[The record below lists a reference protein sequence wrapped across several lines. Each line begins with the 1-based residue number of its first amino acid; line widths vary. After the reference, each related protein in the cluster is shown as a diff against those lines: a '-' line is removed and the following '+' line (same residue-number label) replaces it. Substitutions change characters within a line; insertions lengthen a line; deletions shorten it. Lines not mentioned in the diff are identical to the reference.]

1 MDLQSSKIELAK
13 MILSID
19 NIEFIEKLKSFVK
32 KERKDFWSELTL
44 SEKNEIEKGIR
55 ELDNGEKIA
64 YSDFLKKIS

>member
-19 NIEFIEKLKSFVK
+19 NIEFIERLKSFVK

>member
-19 NIEFIEKLKSFVK
+19 NIKFIEKLKSFVK

-44 SEKNEIEKGIR
+44 SEKNEIERGIR

-64 YSDFLKKIS
+64 YNDFLKKIS

>member
-64 YSDFLKKIS
+64 YNDFSKKIS

>member
-19 NIEFIEKLKSFVK
+19 DIEFVEKLKSFVK

-55 ELDNGEKIA
+55 ELDNGERIA

>member
-64 YSDFLKKIS
+64 YNDFLKKIS

>member
-19 NIEFIEKLKSFVK
+19 NIKFIERLKSFVK

>member
-32 KERKDFWSELTL
+32 KERKDFWSMLTL

-55 ELDNGEKIA
+55 ELDNGEKI
-64 YSDFLKKIS
+64 

>member
-19 NIEFIEKLKSFVK
+19 NIESIEKLKSFIK

-44 SEKNEIEKGIR
+44 SEKNEIEKRIR

-64 YSDFLKKIS
+64 YNDFLKKIS